1 MIIKVKTEGRI
12 FKIDELDGFYI
23 GNGRCLHIT
32 FEDEETITIDL
43 FDTEEAAFNGNK
55 GETIGQPLIINLRTG
70 VVSFE

>member
-1 MIIKVKTEGRI
+1 MERKVNNEGRI

-32 FEDEETITIDL
+32 FEDEETIAIDL

-55 GETIGQPLIINLRTG
+55 GNIIGRPLNLNLSNG
-70 VVSFE
+70 EVSFE